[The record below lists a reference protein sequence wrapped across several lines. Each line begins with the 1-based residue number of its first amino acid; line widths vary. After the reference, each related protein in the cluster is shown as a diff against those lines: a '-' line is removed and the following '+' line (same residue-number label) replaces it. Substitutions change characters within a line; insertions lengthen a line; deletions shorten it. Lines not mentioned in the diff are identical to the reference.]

1 MQQRNEE
8 PSLGELF
15 ASLAQDTSTLVR
27 QEVEL
32 AKTEMTHKATVI
44 GKEAGYIAAGGF
56 VAYLGAIVLAF
67 ALVWGL
73 AELLDIGVW
82 LSALIVGAIIAGIGY
97 FLVQRGLSALKRIN
111 FTPQETIATLKED
124 TQWAKDQMK

>member
-1 MQQRNEE
+1 
-8 PSLGELF
+8 
-15 ASLAQDTSTLVR
+15 
-27 QEVEL
+27 
-32 AKTEMTHKATVI
+32 
-44 GKEAGYIAAGGF
+44 

-73 AELLDIGVW
+73 AELLDIGQW